1 MRHTKK
7 NRKQRRNGRN
17 KKRFSKKGGDFG
29 ILRTFQGAKDA
40 LKSGISS
47 TKNAVTSGVS
57 SAASA
62 VTNKFNSATSA
73 LQNTPL
79 GKLNWDLKMR
89 KPNTVTANTINV
101 HGIKA
106 EEYNK
111 IQWKGNEAAISL
123 DGLEKLFSLA
133 KEYINI
139 NNTNQNLVNTYI
151 KDVNTLRN
159 LIKQYKPADNN
170 KVNNEEIE
178 TKNIANEINNTFNDF
193 ILNKDDKTVDDIKE
207 FFKLI
212 LQKGNKT
219 QLIDFSKNFEF
230 FKDFN
235 YEDKFK
241 DGTTPLLVAASNK
254 SPEILNYILTDKE
267 IKDNISFDKDSNN
280 NTVLHIAC
288 TNNNPNIL
296 KVLFTKVNRQQG
308 GDGWFGSKNPINQ
321 GNVFKPIAIDDE
333 TSNKIAS
340 FINEE
345 NNANKLPIDIICEK
359 LITEINGEA
368 IKLLVDNGSKFFKAN
383 KLLSEK
389 IKMLDNEIN
398 AINGEIK
405 SQSVKV
411 SAKTNNFNK
420 DKSQKEVEKQKYQ
433 EVIKPI
439 TDKINSIKESEKENI
454 IEIKA
459 NKQKAMNIALK
470 LTNTKESKNFA
481 LDDFVEGSTIRT
493 TPKTA
498 GVIYF
503 FTPTPTQDQLDYFKK
518 EYEAQLYLILDQV
531 IDKIIE
537 QYPSQGDKER
547 TIDPNYDN
555 TITAIDDN
563 SEDKTVYS
571 KMKTFELPSVD
582 TTDNNTTPNS
592 KNIKTFELSPVDNT
606 TLNPKQGGRRRVTKR
621 LQHNLRRYKL

>member
-7 NRKQRRNGRN
+7 NRKQTRNGKN
-17 KKRFSKKGGDFG
+17 KQRFSKKGGYFG
-29 ILRTFQGAKDA
+29 RILRGFQGAKDA
-40 LKSGISS
+40 LNTSISS
-47 TKNAVTSGVS
+47 AKNAVTSGVS
-57 SAASA
+57 SAAST
-62 VTNKFNSATSA
+62 VTDKFSNATSA
-73 LQNTPL
+73 FQNTPL
-79 GKLNWDLKMR
+79 GKLNWALQMR
-89 KPNTVTANTINV
+89 KPNTVTEETIKNS
-101 HGIKA
+101 GITSA
-106 EEYNK
+106 QYNK
-111 IQWKGNEAAISL
+111 IQWKTNEAAISL
-123 DGLEKLFSLA
+123 NGLETLFSLA
-133 KEYINI
+133 KEYIN
-139 NNTNQNLVNTYI
+139 NNKDDKNLVNTYI

-178 TKNIANEINNTFNDF
+178 TKNIANEINDTFNDF
-193 ILNKDDKTVDDIKE
+193 ILNKDDKTEDDIKE

-235 YEDKFK
+235 YEEKFK

-296 KVLFTKVNRQQG
+296 KVLFTKVNTQQG
-308 GDGWFGSKNPINQ
+308 GDGWFGSNNPVNQ

-340 FINEE
+340 FINEK
-345 NNANKLPIDIICEK
+345 NNDKHLPIDIICEK
-359 LITEINGEA
+359 PITEINGEA
-368 IKLLVDNGSKFFKAN
+368 IKLLLDNGSKFFEAN

-398 AINGEIK
+398 ALNGEIK

-411 SAKTNNFNK
+411 SAKTNSLNK

-454 IEIKA
+454 IKIDA
-459 NKQKAMNIALK
+459 NKQRAMNIALK
-470 LTNTKESKNFA
+470 ITNTKFPPVSSIITAGSPFVLA
-481 LDDFVEGSTIRT
+481 DFTDGSTILS
-493 TPKTA
+493 TPKTKS
-498 GVIYF
+498 GMFDTKQY
-503 FTPTPTQDQLDYFKK
+503 PTQDQLDYFKK
-518 EYEAQLYLILDQV
+518 ESEAQLYLIPDQV

-537 QYPSQGDKER
+537 QYPSQSDKER
-547 TIDPNYDN
+547 TIDTTYDN
-555 TITAIDDN
+555 TTSAIVETKPVQTNPDL
-563 SEDKTVYS
+563 K
-571 KMKTFELPSVD
+571 D
-582 TTDNNTTPNS
+582 TTTDTSILPPP
-592 KNIKTFELSPVDNT
+592 LV
-606 TLNPKQGGRRRVTKR
+606 QGGRHRVTKR
-621 LQHNLRRYKL
+621 LQHNLRRYRL

>member
-7 NRKQRRNGRN
+7 NRKQRRNGKN
-17 KKRFSKKGGDFG
+17 KQRFSKKDGGFG
-29 ILRTFQGAKDA
+29 GFLRGFQRAKDA
-40 LKSGISS
+40 LNTGISS
-47 TKNAVTSGVS
+47 AKNAVTSGVS
-57 SAASA
+57 SAAST
-62 VTNKFNSATSA
+62 VTDKFSNATSEF
-73 LQNTPL
+73 QNTPL
-79 GKLNWDLKMR
+79 GKLNWALQMQ
-89 KPNTVTANTINV
+89 KPNTVTADIVNKIQPDQ
-101 HGIKA
+101 
-106 EEYNK
+106 YNK
-111 IQWKGNEAAISL
+111 IKWKSNEAAISL
-123 DGLEKLFSLA
+123 EGLKVLKNLAKTFLNSNMKNEKLVELYSDDGKLLNTLIENYKLPENKNEMKNANDADELKGKLLEF
-133 KEYINI
+133 NI
-139 NNTNQNLVNTYI
+139 N
-151 KDVNTLRN
+151 KD
-159 LIKQYKPADNN
+159 
-170 KVNNEEIE
+170 E
-178 TKNIANEINNTFNDF
+178 
-193 ILNKDDKTVDDIKE
+193 KTEDDIKE

-212 LQKGNKT
+212 LQKGNKSH
-219 QLIDFSKNFEF
+219 LIDFSKNFEF
-230 FKDFN
+230 LKDFN

-296 KVLFTKVNRQQG
+296 KVLFIKVNTQQG
-308 GDGWFGSKNPINQ
+308 GVSWFGSIKENKQ

-333 TSNKIAS
+333 KFNRIVSL
-340 FINEE
+340 INEE

-359 LITEINGEA
+359 PITEINGEA
-368 IKLLVDNGSKFFKAN
+368 IKLLVDNGSKFFEAN

-389 IKMLDNEIN
+389 IKMLDNNIN

-411 SAKTNNFNK
+411 STKTNSLNK

-454 IEIKA
+454 IKIEA
-459 NKQKAMNIALK
+459 NKQKAINIALK
-470 LTNTKESKNFA
+470 LTNTKETKNFV

-498 GVIYF
+498 SPLEF
-503 FTPTPTQDQLDYFKK
+503 FKQTPTQQQLDYFKK
-518 EYEAQLYLILDQV
+518 ESEAQLYLILDQV

-555 TITAIDDN
+555 TITAIVEN
-563 SEDKTVYS
+563 PLEMNPITI
-571 KMKTFELPSVD
+571 TGE
-582 TTDNNTTPNS
+582 
-592 KNIKTFELSPVDNT
+592 NIPPPVV
-606 TLNPKQGGRRRVTKR
+606 QGGRRRVTKR